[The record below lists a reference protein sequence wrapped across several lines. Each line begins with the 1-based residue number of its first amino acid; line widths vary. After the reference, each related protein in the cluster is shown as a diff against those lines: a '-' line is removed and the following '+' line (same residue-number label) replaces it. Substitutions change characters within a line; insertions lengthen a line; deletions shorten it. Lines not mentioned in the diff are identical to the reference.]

1 MQKMHICNSRLALVF
16 KQGLPIYTMYSML
29 HCNKE
34 DGIRNRLIALKTL
47 NTKGFNQF
55 PGALP
60 GIEGPVSGPS
70 RLPDVKPPCLK
81 LAPEGNLGGH
91 FFVR

>member
-1 MQKMHICNSRLALVF
+1 MKRHMLCAMLGLDLAA
-16 KQGLPIYTMYSML
+16 GSGAAPAET
-29 HCNKE
+29 
-34 DGIRNRLIALKTL
+34 TL
-47 NTKGFNQF
+47 RASHQF

-81 LAPEGNLGGH
+81 LAPEGFPSGV
-91 FFVR
+91 FFCA